1 MADGRARE
9 RVRETLKRVLSQ
21 IVEFEARDPLIRSAF
36 PTVMDIRLSV
46 DLRYATVYVAVAGSP
61 EERAAV
67 LDAFHR
73 DRGFFRS
80 QLARDKR
87 LSLRHV
93 PELEFTLDE
102 TVERSLR
109 LERILKDEDDAL
121 GPG

>member
-9 RVRETLKRVLSQ
+9 RVREELKRVLSQ

-36 PTVMDIRLSV
+36 PTVMDIHLSV
-46 DLRYATVYVAVAGSP
+46 DLRYATVYVALGTP
-61 EERAAV
+61 PGERAAV
-67 LDAFHR
+67 LAAFHR

-80 QLARDKR
+80 QLAKEKK
-87 LSLRHV
+87 LSLRHI

-109 LERILKDEDDAL
+109 LERLLADEDDAL
-121 GPG
+121 RSS

>member
-1 MADGRARE
+1 MGDGRARE
-9 RVRETLKRVLSQ
+9 RVREEIKRALSQ
-21 IVEFEARDPLIRSAF
+21 IVEFEARDPLIRASF

-46 DLRYATVYVAVAGSP
+46 DLRYATVYVALGTPPA
-61 EERAAV
+61 ERAPV
-67 LDAFHR
+67 LAAFHH

-80 QLARDKR
+80 QLAKSI
-87 LSLRHV
+87 SLRHI

-109 LERILKDEDDAL
+109 LERLLADEDDAL